1 MTEKVYEKFVQ
12 RLIDDG
18 WKKSTMSIKSEDF
31 YYYKCYEEYENVFG
45 DTQYRYQILI
55 LFYDWRKIGKEAAL
69 EVRGDDVISVS
80 IIVMALDLKSG
91 RADLEFNDFDSLTGI
106 ERIASEYYNWIRKN
120 FKCRD
125 R

>member
-1 MTEKVYEKFVQ
+1 MTEKVYEKFVL

-31 YYYKCYEEYENVFG
+31 YYYKGYEEYENVFG

-91 RADLEFNDFDSLTGI
+91 QANLEFNDFDSLTGI